1 MNNENQG
8 RNKKRMERNQKVAI
22 WAVWGL
28 FITFIS
34 IMILSAF
41 GIIK

>member
-1 MNNENQG
+1 MNYENQG
-8 RNKKRMERNQKVAI
+8 RSKERMERNQKVAI